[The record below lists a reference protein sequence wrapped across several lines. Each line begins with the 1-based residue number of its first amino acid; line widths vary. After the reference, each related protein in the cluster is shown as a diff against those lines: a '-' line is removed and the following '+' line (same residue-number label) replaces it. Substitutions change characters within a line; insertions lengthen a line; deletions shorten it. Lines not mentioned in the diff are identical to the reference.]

1 MGMSS
6 GSTQQRISH
15 GVSSL
20 LRRRRLAP
28 LLAMIEAVH
37 RRRGRVD
44 IVDVGGTHVYWN
56 ILPPGFLREHRAAI
70 TLINLPGGPAPELGP
85 GFSWVGADACDL
97 SRFADHQFDI
107 VHSNS
112 MIEHLGSWARM
123 KQFAREARRL
133 APALFIQTPN
143 FWFPIEPH
151 LMAPGFHW
159 LPVPM
164 QAALLVRTGLGHLV
178 RSPDI
183 DDAMSKVEE
192 FRLLDARTLSA
203 LFPEASILRERLG
216 PLTKSLIAVRE
227 GTAPRRAPS
236 ARGRRSDP

>member
-1 MGMSS
+1 MGL
-6 GSTQQRISH
+6 STWFTQHRITRDARC
-15 GVSSL
+15 L
-20 LRRRRLAP
+20 LRRRRAAP
-28 LLAMIEAVH
+28 LLAMIKAVH

-44 IVDVGGTHVYWN
+44 IVDVGGTRVYWN
-56 ILPPGFLREHRAAI
+56 ILPPGFLSAHHAAI
-70 TLINLPGGPAPELGP
+70 TLVNLPGGPPPELGP

-151 LMAPGFHW
+151 LMTPGFHW
-159 LPVPM
+159 LPIPL
-164 QAALLVRTGLGHLV
+164 QAALLVRTGLGNLV

-203 LFPEASILRERLG
+203 LFPDATILREHLG

-227 GTAPRRAPS
+227 TA
-236 ARGRRSDP
+236 